1 MFDGQGVT
9 LENSA
14 VPDTNQGTVPV
25 GGTGEPGPEQSPEGS
40 EQEGLDQDGQR
51 VAGGA
56 TGDGKGKTD
65 GNQGQAGTGQ
75 FSGKS
80 AEDLISIITEQNRH
94 ISRQGNAIGKVN
106 ALEQQLAELQNRL
119 AEREQV
125 FAQQLNQQYRQPQP
139 QMPEFDIT
147 NPAPYINHLAEQMVE
162 QRLADRLGARDR
174 YLADIQARENQRI
187 AQEAQINYIEGR
199 DAALSQNPDLF
210 GGIEEVVEQ
219 AVRNSVKSGI
229 ISPAMLR
236 SPKTWIRAAQ
246 VVRLERDETDKIAT
260 RRPVKPVEV
269 EKPGR
274 PSSFSED
281 DIFLSDADREEMRR
295 FGISEQEAKENIRIA
310 MQARAMGLQ
319 K

>member
-14 VPDTNQGTVPV
+14 VPDTWQGAVPA
-25 GGTGEPGPEQSPEGS
+25 GGTGEPGPEQSPESS
-40 EQEGLDQDGQR
+40 EQEGLDQAGQK
-51 VAGGA
+51 AASGA
-56 TGDGKGKTD
+56 AGDGKGKTEA
-65 GNQGQAGTGQ
+65 NQGQAGQGQ
-75 FSGKS
+75 FAGKT
-80 AEDLISIITEQNRH
+80 AEDLISIITEQNRY

-119 AEREQV
+119 AEQGQ
-125 FAQQLNQQYRQPQP
+125 FIAQQQQPQYRQPQP

-162 QRLADRLGARDR
+162 QRLAERLGARDR
-174 YLADIQARENQRI
+174 FLQDYQARENQRI

-199 DAALSQNPDLF
+199 DAALNQNPDLF
-210 GGIEEVVEQ
+210 GGIEADVEQ
-219 AVRNSVKSGI
+219 AVRNSVKQGI
-229 ISPAMLR
+229 ITPAMLR
-236 SPKTWIRAAQ
+236 SPRTWIRAAQ
-246 VVRLERDETDKIAT
+246 VLRLERDEVDKIAT

-274 PSSFSED
+274 PSTFSED

-310 MQARAMGLQ
+310 MQARAQGLQ